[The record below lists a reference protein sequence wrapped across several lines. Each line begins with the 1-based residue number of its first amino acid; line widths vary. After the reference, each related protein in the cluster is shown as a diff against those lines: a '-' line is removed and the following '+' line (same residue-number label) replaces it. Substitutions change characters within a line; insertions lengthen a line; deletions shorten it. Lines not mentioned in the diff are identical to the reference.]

1 MIKATISSIDEEFRK
16 SRVKGFVRTRKG
28 KLERV
33 KEFERKDGKRD
44 LVESAS
50 KEIVKGMDNVMRIF
64 KQSKGM
70 CGPASI
76 RIALSKFNKSFNEK
90 EIAKFAKSTAAE
102 GTTHDN
108 LVSALKQAGVHALV
122 YENLSPSYAISVLTN
137 SVNMGDPVIVDWM
150 KTKLGKGGDVKAS
163 EGMKPGE
170 ETAKTKKDIAKEG
183 NEHYSV
189 VSKVDDNYI
198 TLLDPLESK
207 EEKLPIDYFIDR
219 WSTIS
224 EEKKGWHSSE
234 KIKRWFVV
242 LSAGDLW

>member
-1 MIKATISSIDEEFRK
+1 M
-16 SRVKGFVRTRKG
+16 
-28 KLERV
+28 
-33 KEFERKDGKRD
+33 KD
-44 LVESAS
+44 VAESES
-50 KEIVKGMDNVMRIF
+50 KEIVKGMNNVMKIF
-64 KQSKGM
+64 KQSEGM

-76 RIALSKFNKSFNEK
+76 RIALSKFNKSFSEK
-90 EIAKFAKSTAAE
+90 QIARLAKSTAEE

-108 LVSALKQAGVHALV
+108 VVGALKKSGVHALA
-122 YENLSPSYAISVLTN
+122 YEKLSKGHAIEVLKN
-137 SVNMGDPVIVDWM
+137 HVKNGDPVIVDWM

-170 ETAKTKKDIAKEG
+170 ETAKTKKDITKEE

-219 WSTIS
+219 WSTT
-224 EEKKGWHSSE
+224 SE
-234 KIKRWFVV
+234 KTERWMVV
-242 LSAGDLW
+242 LSASKEK